1 MHAPTPKSPP
11 DDRRTRRNVIAMMG
25 ILASTVVAA
34 TIGATKTARAGGVS
48 YAPSGGTRTTHTG
61 TTTVASTGAS
71 AGATD
76 GCFLAGTKILTDSG
90 ETAVENLRAGDR
102 VRTVSG
108 QWRAI
113 KRVIDWS
120 AQRAPNRDWTD
131 DVAPIKI
138 CRSALAPNVPQ
149 RDLYLS
155 PSHALYL
162 DGVLV
167 CVGGLV
173 NNCSIVRCS
182 KGDADRLSYFHLEL
196 EDHQVIFAE
205 GALVETSLGAGMA
218 PFAPIWF
225 GGRKSKFASR
235 LRSAISPWVDRRNV
249 ADKVRDHLDVRGES
263 GLAA

>member
-1 MHAPTPKSPP
+1 MQAPMPKSPP
-11 DDRRTRRNVIAMMG
+11 DDRRTRRNVIAMAG

-48 YAPSGGTRTTHTG
+48 YAPSGGTGTTRPG
-61 TTTVASTGAS
+61 TTTGT
-71 AGATD
+71 TD

-90 ETAVENLRAGDR
+90 EIAVENLRVGDR

-108 QWRAI
+108 QSRVI
-113 KRVIDWS
+113 KRVIDWN
-120 AQRAPNRDWTD
+120 AERAPHQDWTD
-131 DVAPIKI
+131 NVAPIKI

-149 RDLYLS
+149 RDLHLS

-173 NNCSIVRCS
+173 NDRSIVRCC

-205 GALVETSLGAGMA
+205 GALVETSLGDRMA

-235 LRSAISPWVDRRNV
+235 LRSAISSWVDRRNV
-249 ADKVRDHLDVRGES
+249 ADKVRDRLDVRGES
-263 GLAA
+263 DLAA